1 MPPRPKVTR
10 EELANAA
17 FRLVREKGEHA
28 LTAKTLAKEAG
39 CSTQPIFWYFS
50 GMAEVADEVK
60 TRAKETFA
68 KRLREKREGV
78 NPFKTVGLNYIAF
91 AREETNLF
99 KMLYMSGTAIP
110 DLLSDENTPFAV
122 DVIVKEKGISS
133 DDARHVFRELWLFS
147 HGIATMEATGTARF
161 SDEEVEEMLT
171 DVYLGVLSA
180 VQGKKTIKK
189 QILIYAAQSKKVSRR
204 HK

>member
-1 MPPRPKVTR
+1 MPPKPRVTR

-17 FRLVREKGEHA
+17 FGLVRKEGEHA
-28 LTAKTLAKEAG
+28 LTAKTLARAAG

-50 GMAEVADEVK
+50 GMGEVVNEVRA
-60 TRAKETFA
+60 RAKETFA

-99 KMLYMSGTAIP
+99 KMLYMSGTAEP
-110 DLLSDENTPFAV
+110 DLLADENTPFAV
-122 DVIVKEKGISS
+122 DVIVREKGISQA
-133 DDARHVFRELWLFS
+133 DARRVFRELWLFS

-161 SDEEVEEMLT
+161 SDEEVEEMLS

-180 VQGKKTIKK
+180 IQGKK
-189 QILIYAAQSKKVSRR
+189 Q
-204 HK
+204 